1 MTAPIFCDESD
12 GGFGWISPEPAWM
25 GRASHALAADGG
37 VWLVDPVDFAGLD
50 ERVRSLGEPRAV
62 LQLLGWHNRDCAVD
76 RGSPGGAVHRRPHGG
91 ARLSVRDDPHPGRT
105 GVARDRP
112 LVACAPHVDRQ

>member
-1 MTAPIFCDESD
+1 
-12 GGFGWISPEPAWM
+12 
-25 GRASHALAADGG
+25 

-62 LQLLGWHNRDCAVD
+62 LQLLGWHNRDCASIAARLDVPCIVVPAEVP
-76 RGSPGGAVHRRPHGG
+76 GSPFETIRVAG
-91 ARLSVRDDPHPGRT
+91 VR

-112 LVACAPHVDRQ
+112 LVGGAQHADRQ